1 MMSSPAIR
9 LPQSNQQRGREQN
22 ALRTDAQPWGGQ
34 DAGWREGRQ
43 AIRRASLARP
53 VSLQGNLRLP
63 RSAAI
68 GDIPPAKQHETTE
81 RAAQAAMRR
90 CKQGARR
97 SRLLTWE
104 GTHGRPRPCVC
115 CCPTAAP
122 AEASYSPKQKGG
134 CRMRS
139 LQKRPRTVVA
149 AGGMAQEVQAP
160 MRLRT
165 IEPLHPLCEEGCMVA
180 RVDRT
185 ARAERHGRT
194 LRTAT
199 RLLASPVAST
209 AEMRQI
215 IAKAALAA
223 APGGE

>member
-1 MMSSPAIR
+1 
-9 LPQSNQQRGREQN
+9 
-22 ALRTDAQPWGGQ
+22 
-34 DAGWREGRQ
+34 
-43 AIRRASLARP
+43 
-53 VSLQGNLRLP
+53 
-63 RSAAI
+63 
-68 GDIPPAKQHETTE
+68 
-81 RAAQAAMRR
+81 
-90 CKQGARR
+90 
-97 SRLLTWE
+97 
-104 GTHGRPRPCVC
+104 
-115 CCPTAAP
+115 
-122 AEASYSPKQKGG
+122 
-134 CRMRS
+134 MRS

-215 IAKAALAA
+215 IAKAAVAA